1 VAGVANVR
9 DTTSQFVAVKP
20 FNAKFISTPGN
31 IALLVRNKIC
41 IVGPVTLFSRIQT
54 PSEQESQVLERPIY
68 VAGEWLRTA
77 EAVVVLTAGQPDRP
91 VATTFHAGPAELERA
106 TAAAVAAEEP
116 LATLAAYERADAL
129 RHVAQGI
136 VTRRVALAE
145 QLAAEAGKPVR
156 DAQVEIDRGAL
167 VFRTAAEE
175 AERIYGEV
183 LPLDVNP
190 AARGRIGIVRRF
202 PLGAI
207 SAISPFNL
215 PLGLA
220 AHKVAP
226 ALAAGCPV
234 VLKPPSNTPLTML
247 SIAELVDETALP
259 AGSLSVLPMTRDVGD
274 ALVTDERFK
283 LLTFT
288 GSPEVGWAMK
298 ARAGKKRVVLELG
311 SNSAAIVDE
320 TADIA
325 HAAERCAYG
334 AFKYAGQI
342 CISVQRILVH
352 ARVWDDFLAA
362 FSERASSLRVGS
374 ALEAETDIGPMIAER
389 EADRIEAWID
399 EALSIGGSAVVRGE
413 RSGPYLGPTI
423 LVDVPDTA
431 AVCRQEAFGPVAV
444 VSRFSNFDAALDEV
458 NDSRFGLQTGVFT
471 NDLAHAWRAFDRLH
485 VGAVLVNDAPTW
497 RVDTMPFGG
506 VKDSGLGRE
515 GIRYAIE
522 DMTELRTL
530 VLATGPT
537 R

>member
-1 VAGVANVR
+1 MLGAMTV
-9 DTTSQFVAVKP
+9 
-20 FNAKFISTPGN
+20 STP
-31 IALLVRNKIC
+31 
-41 IVGPVTLFSRIQT
+41 TET
-54 PSEQESQVLERPIY
+54 PSPGKSQVPERPIY
-68 VAGEWLRTA
+68 VAGEWTRTDSP
-77 EAVVVLTAGQPDRP
+77 VVVAVAGEPDRP
-91 VATTFHAGPAELERA
+91 LATTFHAGPVELERA
-106 TAAAVAAEEP
+106 IAAAVAAEEP
-116 LATLAAYERADAL
+116 LAGLAAYERADAL
-129 RHVAQGI
+129 RHVAAGI
-136 VTRRVALAE
+136 VSQRVELAE

-175 AERIYGEV
+175 AERIYGEL

-190 AARGRIGIVRRF
+190 SARGRVGIVRRV
-202 PLGAI
+202 PIGAVA
-207 SAISPFNL
+207 AISPFNL

-247 SIAELVDETALP
+247 SIAALVDETSLP
-259 AGSLSVLPMTRDVGD
+259 KGSLSVLLMTRDVGD

-288 GSPEVGWAMK
+288 GSPDVGWAMK

-311 SNSAAIVDE
+311 ANSAAIVDE
-320 TADIA
+320 TADVA
-325 HAAERCAYG
+325 RAAERCAYG
-334 AFKYAGQI
+334 AFKNAGQI

-352 ARVWDDFLAA
+352 DRVWDNFLES
-362 FSERASSLRVGS
+362 FIGRVQSLRVGS
-374 ALEAETDIGPMIAER
+374 ALEQDTDVGPMIDER

-399 EALSIGGSAVVRGE
+399 EAVAAGATALVRGA
-413 RSGPYLGPTI
+413 RDGSYLAPTI
-423 LVDVPDTA
+423 LVDVPADA
-431 AVCRQEAFGPVAV
+431 SVVCREAFGPVV
-444 VSRFSNFDAALDEV
+444 VLSRFADFDEALDAV
-458 NDSRFGLQTGVFT
+458 NDSRFGLQAGVFT
-471 NDLAHAWRAFDRLH
+471 NDLDHAWRAFDRLR

-506 VKDSGLGRE
+506 VKDSGFGRE

-530 VLATGPT
+530 VLATERT
-537 R
+537 